1 MVKAAYAMIDNP
13 PLIVLHPILTFKDV
27 IVTENGESYRRDPES
42 VAGVPCDDDTVFD
55 FVAVPSALTTVL
67 GEHDDM
73 YGDWADFA
81 VGYPETYNHGDIET
95 YLAWYDPAGF
105 KEDEP
110 LPDKGQEE
118 MVDKMFAPVN
128 SIEEVPMDYRADE
141 YDDVDQD
148 AGEEPPTDEEI
159 MEDFNDEVHNL
170 GLITDFG
177 STYTW
182 IAGGRLIIY
191 WLEDENSLRIKIDL
205 TKGTARLES
214 VYL

>member
-1 MVKAAYAMIDNP
+1 MVKAAYAMKDA
-13 PLIVLHPILTFKDV
+13 PLMSLYPILTFKDV
-27 IVTENGESYRRDPES
+27 TVTIDGESYRRDPES
-42 VAGVPCDDDTVFD
+42 VAGIPCDIDTVFD

-67 GEHDDM
+67 GKHEDM
-73 YGDWADFA
+73 YGDWESFT
-81 VGYPETYNHGDIET
+81 VWYPETYNHGDIET

-141 YDDVDQD
+141 YDDVDVD

-159 MEDFNDEVHNL
+159 MEDFNDEIHER

-182 IAGGRLIIY
+182 IAGGHLTMA
-191 WLEDENSLRIKIDL
+191 WLQDENFLQIKIDL
-205 TKGTARLES
+205 TRGTARLENM
-214 VYL
+214 